1 MLTTETRRR
10 VDAIWDRVWASGV
23 SNPLTAIEY
32 LSTILLLRRLK
43 DRRAGDPSGDLWR
56 ELVNHTASGDPAA
69 VAGLMLRVQSEFG
82 IGASPD
88 VAAPSTWRD
97 LVTLNEVLCEI
108 AQLDLTD
115 QNHDILGDLFEYMLG
130 HLSSAGHFGQFRTPR
145 HLIRFIVDVVDPK
158 AGEVVAD
165 PGCGTAGFLV
175 AAHEHRGG
183 EQERYLGDEV
193 DATIARIAHTNM
205 LLHGM
210 RGAEIRHGDGLAH
223 HERDADVI
231 LANPPFAGSVIAER
245 VAGFK
250 SGTLKTELLFLEL
263 MCNRL
268 TRGGRAGVVVPTGV
282 LTSPSAGAVWVR
294 RQLLES
300 NRLAAVVELPGGVFR
315 PYTDVKTAVLFWSN
329 EAPGDDVLLI
339 KVAADGYSLDDRR
352 DPVVQNDLPH
362 AAALLTGGVAPL
374 ANARVAIA
382 EIATQ
387 RYNLSPSR
395 YIVQLDDGPPG
406 MPPVGLEQALRDS
419 RGSLKLAREAL
430 ARMEA
435 LL

>member
-1 MLTTETRRR
+1 MLASETRRR
-10 VDAIWDRVWASGV
+10 VDAIWYRIWASGV

-32 LSTILLLRRLK
+32 FSTVLLLRRLSDK
-43 DRRAGDPSGDLWR
+43 QEDGPSENLWQ
-56 ELVNHTASGDPAA
+56 ELVDHIASSDPVA
-69 VAGLMLRVQSEFG
+69 VARLMLRVQSEFG

-97 LVTLNEVLCEI
+97 LKTLGDVLSEVS
-108 AQLDLTD
+108 QLDLTD
-115 QNHDILGDLFEYMLG
+115 RNHDILGDLFEYVLG
-130 HLSSAGHFGQFRTPR
+130 RLNSAGHFGQFRTPQ
-145 HLIRFIVDVVDPK
+145 HLIRFIVNVVDPK
-158 AGEVVAD
+158 SGEVVAD

-183 EQERYLGDEV
+183 ARERYLGDEV
-193 DATIARIAHTNM
+193 DATVARIAHTNM

-210 RGAEIRHGDGLAH
+210 KGAEIRHGDGLAR

-245 VAGFK
+245 VSGFK
-250 SGTLKTELLFLEL
+250 SGTLKTELLFMEL
-263 MCNRL
+263 MMNRL
-268 TRGGRAGVVVPTGV
+268 VDGGRAGVVVPTGV

-300 NRLAAVVELPGGVFR
+300 NRLRAVVELPGGVFR
-315 PYTDVKTAVLFWSN
+315 PYTDVRTAVLFWN
-329 EAPGDDVLLI
+329 NDAPTTDVLLV

-352 DPVVQNDLPH
+352 EPVDQDDLLDVTALLAGGPAAIPH
-362 AAALLTGGVAPL
+362 ARVPVADIAA
-374 ANARVAIA
+374 
-382 EIATQ
+382 Q

-395 YIVQLDDGPPG
+395 YIEHAGDGPPPL
-406 MPPVGLEQALRDS
+406 PPVNLAEALRDS
-419 RGSLKLAREAL
+419 RERLESAYGAL